1 MDYYLVLK
9 NDILPF
15 TTTWIDVEDI
25 MLSEI
30 CQRKINSISAPS
42 CQLALGILLNTTPRS
57 SHQGSVVNEP
67 D

>member
-30 CQRKINSISAPS
+30 CQRKINSIWIQELK
-42 CQLALGILLNTTPRS
+42 CERKNC
-57 SHQGSVVNEP
+57 
-67 D
+67 